1 MTAEQISFENMT
13 PPELSIH
20 FAKECLAQ
28 SRKYRQQNLPSN
40 AALCLKQSSFW
51 RKKAAIQLATFSD

>member
-1 MTAEQISFENMT
+1 MKAEQPSYERMT

-28 SRKYRQQNLPSN
+28 SKKYRERNLPSN
-40 AALCLKQSSFW
+40 AALSLRQASFW
-51 RKKAAIQLATFSD
+51 RKKAATQLMILN

>member
-1 MTAEQISFENMT
+1 MNAEQPNFEKMT

-28 SRKYRQQNLPSN
+28 SKKYRERSLPSN
-40 AALCLKQSSFW
+40 AALCLKHASFW
-51 RKKAAIQLATFSD
+51 RKKAATQLMALN

>member
-1 MTAEQISFENMT
+1 MQAEQPNYTNMT

-28 SRKYRQQNLPSN
+28 SREYRQKNLISN
-40 AALCLKQSSFW
+40 ASLCLKQAAFW
-51 RKKAAIQLATFSD
+51 RKKAATQLTTLND

>member
-1 MTAEQISFENMT
+1 MQAEQPNYISMT

-28 SRKYRQQNLPSN
+28 SKKYRQKNLPSN
-40 AALCLKQSSFW
+40 AALCLKQATFW
-51 RKKAAIQLATFSD
+51 RKKAASQLA

>member
-1 MTAEQISFENMT
+1 MKAEQPEYLSMT

-28 SRKYRQQNLPSN
+28 SECYRQENLFSN
-40 AALCLKQSSFW
+40 AYLCLKQATFW
-51 RKKAAIQLATFSD
+51 RKKAAAQLITLND

>member
-1 MTAEQISFENMT
+1 MLAEQPEYLSMT

-28 SRKYRQQNLPSN
+28 AIEYRQEELLSN
-40 AALCLKQSSFW
+40 AALCLKQAAFW
-51 RKKAAIQLATFSD
+51 RKKAAAQLVILND